1 MCNFT
6 LFFSEGLYK
15 TNCTLIVKTGNFFQV
30 CMNKPLL
37 FGKSVQDQKLQES
50 QYHLHLSAQAN
61 VFTEELV
68 KGKKYLYL
76 KQQHKV

>member
-1 MCNFT
+1 
-6 LFFSEGLYK
+6 
-15 TNCTLIVKTGNFFQV
+15 
-30 CMNKPLL
+30 MNKPLL

-68 KGKKYLYL
+68 KGKKYLSL